1 MGHRP
6 NATEA
11 LRAYARDLE
20 STIGDGAVE
29 RVGSTHQGDV
39 AASRS
44 GFGAPHH
51 GLIAGAV
58 GVALVGLVGAWFMT
72 VAPATQPTRVDAATA
87 REQVVDPDVGS
98 PRVVASSSQ
107 PTAIR
112 AVATFRAAGLEDA
125 ATAVAYAVEMGID
138 TRPEVIAAIKG
149 VSTALAA
156 FESDAGTGMTDDLEL
171 AVEVL
176 LSVTRPPG
184 LDPSRAAPGQ
194 GGVPPGQDETFV
206 PPGQDETFVPPGQD
220 ETFVPPGRDET
231 FVPPGRT
238 DGSTDNGSGQGARP

>member
-1 MGHRP
+1 M
-6 NATEA
+6 
-11 LRAYARDLE
+11 
-20 STIGDGAVE
+20 
-29 RVGSTHQGDV
+29 
-39 AASRS
+39 
-44 GFGAPHH
+44 
-51 GLIAGAV
+51 
-58 GVALVGLVGAWFMT
+58 
-72 VAPATQPTRVDAATA
+72 
-87 REQVVDPDVGS
+87 
-98 PRVVASSSQ
+98 
-107 PTAIR
+107 
-112 AVATFRAAGLEDA
+112 
-125 ATAVAYAVEMGID
+125 EMGID

-156 FESDAGTGMTDDLEL
+156 FESDAGTGMVDDLEL

-220 ETFVPPGRDET
+220 ETFVPPGR
-231 FVPPGRT
+231 T